1 MRSRRV
7 TNGSPLALALCLTLP
22 WPALVGCQQGPDG
35 ESEGV
40 TTDSDGETAG
50 ESAGETDAAPL
61 VCPPEPEDI
70 QSLAP
75 TSAWPE
81 ISGSAA
87 RLREYVQTP
96 DPAYRYTLDS
106 ESSGVGYTLYNIQMD
121 SLQWRPEGEITP
133 SVWSHWMTIIVPDE
147 LTTSKAHLV
156 IVGGNVSETLPAMA
170 EVALLNQVAR
180 DTGSPVVVLG
190 QIPAQPST
198 APDRPEPMKED
209 DLVAYSWRKAME
221 TQDPTWAAYFPMTKA
236 SVRAMDTTQ
245 EFLAD
250 TLGQAPDG
258 FIVTGFSKRG
268 ATAWLTAAADE
279 RVEAVVPGVF
289 PALELGEL
297 SETMYTRYGKF
308 AEATESYVNEG
319 ILQEIRAP
327 EGYFLRGVVDLINY
341 RDVLTMPHYV
351 LQASGDEF
359 FLPDAA
365 RAFLDRI
372 PGEATQRVIP
382 NESHGLD
389 KNLDENLSAL
399 IAWYQQ
405 VLAGQSRPTLSESL
419 EGDTVTVTSD
429 QEPIEAV
436 LWVANNPDVP
446 DFRLDTIGDA
456 WTPTPLEASAPGTYE
471 FTLGS
476 PQTGYDAYLLELRYP
491 GVEGS
496 THEQLYTSH
505 VYVTPDE
512 RPFTLDQPAGA
523 PVNLPQ
529 LRCDNAD
536 EAGAPAALEALA
548 QALPMVVRG
557 QHIVDVETLALLLD
571 GDATPEEQALAQCAA
586 ARVNIERGEL
596 GWYTRAADG
605 AFVWEHV
612 VTAEHEDAE
621 QAARRCQALN
631 NTL

>member
-7 TNGSPLALALCLTLP
+7 PNYPPLALALPLTLAS
-22 WPALVGCQQGPDG
+22 PALTGCQQTGDPG
-35 ESEGV
+35 EQ
-40 TTDSDGETAG
+40 TTDTTDTAG
-50 ESAGETDAAPL
+50 TDTTDTAGTGAEQPL
-61 VCPPEPEDI
+61 QCPPEPEDI
-70 QSLAP
+70 QPL
-75 TSAWPE
+75 SATTPWPE
-81 ISGSAA
+81 LSGSAA
-87 RLREYVQTP
+87 RLREYVQAA

-133 SVWSHWMTIIVPDE
+133 SVWSHWMTIIVPEE

-156 IVGGNVSETLPAMA
+156 IVGGSVSETLPAMA
-170 EVALLNQVAR
+170 EVALLTQVAR
-180 DTGSPVVVLG
+180 DTESPVVVLG

-245 EFLAD
+245 EFLAE

-268 ATAWLTAAADE
+268 ATAWLTAAADD

-297 SETMYTRYGKF
+297 TETMYTRYGKF
-308 AEATESYVNEG
+308 AEATESYVNEE

-327 EGYFLRGVVDLINY
+327 EGYFLRGVVDLIHY
-341 RDVLTMPHYV
+341 RDALTMPHYV

-365 RAFLDRI
+365 RSFLDRI
-372 PGEATQRVIP
+372 PGEATQRIIP

-389 KNLDENLSAL
+389 KNLDDNLSAL
-399 IAWYQQ
+399 IAWYQV
-405 VLAGQSRPTLSESL
+405 VLAGQSRPVLSEAL
-419 EGDTVTVTSD
+419 EGNEVTVTSD
-429 QEPIEAV
+429 QEPTSAV
-436 LWVANNPDVP
+436 LWIANNPDVP
-446 DFRLDTIGDA
+446 DFRFDTIDDA
-456 WTPTPLEASAPGTYE
+456 WTPTPLEPSAPGTYA
-471 FTLGS
+471 FTLAS
-476 PQTGYDAYLLELRYP
+476 PASGYDAYVLELRYP

-512 RPFTLDQPAGA
+512 RPFSLDQPAGA
-523 PVNLPQ
+523 PVSLPQ
-529 LRCDNAD
+529 LRCDSAD
-536 EAGAPAALEALA
+536 ELAGAAAIEALA
-548 QALPMVVRG
+548 ETLPMVVRG
-557 QHIVDVETLALLLD
+557 QHIADLEALTQHLAA
-571 GDATPEEQALAQCAA
+571 DATPEEQALAQCAA
-586 ARVNIERGEL
+586 TRVNIERGEL
-596 GWYTRAADG
+596 GWYSRAADG

-612 VTAEHEDAE
+612 ATAEHEDAE
-621 QAARRCQALN
+621 SAARRCQTLN
-631 NTL
+631 NG